1 MKMKGTFGFLM
12 LIFTALML
20 LTVIGGMSTIFTS
33 IASTWTTNQTAKIAD
48 GIAQVLWYF
57 GIVFVSV
64 LGFVLYN
71 AASRGGGGSR
81 RPQEQRET
89 QYAITDGLPTDTQ
102 TQPKLL
108 TADTDG
114 DWYEIETPRQQRQLA

>member
-1 MKMKGTFGFLM
+1 MMKMKGTFGFLM

-20 LTVIGGMSTIFTS
+20 LTVIGGMSTIFNS

-48 GIAQVLWYF
+48 GLAQVLWYF

-81 RPQEQRET
+81 QPQNTREP
-89 QYAITDGLPTDTQ
+89 QYTLTDGLPTPA
-102 TQPKLL
+102 QPKLL
-108 TADTDG
+108 TADTDA
-114 DWYEIETPRQQRQLA
+114 DWYEIETPRQRQLA

>member
-1 MKMKGTFGFLM
+1 MKMKGTFGFLI

-48 GIAQVLWYF
+48 GLAQVLWYF

-71 AASRGGGGSR
+71 AASRGGGGGSR

-89 QYAITDGLPTDTQ
+89 QYAITDGLPTPA
-102 TQPKLL
+102 QPKML
-108 TADTDG
+108 TADTDA
-114 DWYEIETPRQQRQLA
+114 DWYEIETPRQRQLA

>member
-48 GIAQVLWYF
+48 GLAQVLWYF

-71 AASRGGGGSR
+71 AASRGGGSR
-81 RPQEQRET
+81 QPQNTREP
-89 QYAITDGLPTDTQ
+89 QYTLTDGLPTP
-102 TQPKLL
+102 TQPKML

>member
-81 RPQEQRET
+81 QPQNTREP
-89 QYAITDGLPTDTQ
+89 QYTLTDGLPTPA
-102 TQPKLL
+102 QPKML
-108 TADTDG
+108 TADTDA

>member
-48 GIAQVLWYF
+48 GLAQVLWYF

-89 QYAITDGLPTDTQ
+89 QYAITDGLPTPA
-102 TQPKLL
+102 QPKLL

-114 DWYEIETPRQQRQLA
+114 DWYEIETPRQRQLA

>member
-48 GIAQVLWYF
+48 GLAQVLWYF

-71 AASRGGGGSR
+71 AASRGGGSR

-89 QYAITDGLPTDTQ
+89 QYAITDGLPTPA
-102 TQPKLL
+102 QPKML

>member
-1 MKMKGTFGFLM
+1 M

-81 RPQEQRET
+81 QPQNTREP
-89 QYAITDGLPTDTQ
+89 QYTLTDGLPTPA
-102 TQPKLL
+102 QPKLL

>member
-20 LTVIGGMSTIFTS
+20 LTVIGGMSTIFNS

-81 RPQEQRET
+81 QPQNTREP
-89 QYAITDGLPTDTQ
+89 QYTLTDGLPTPA
-102 TQPKLL
+102 QPKML
-108 TADTDG
+108 TADTDA
-114 DWYEIETPRQQRQLA
+114 DWYEIETPRQRQLA

>member
-1 MKMKGTFGFLM
+1 MKMKGTFGFLI

-20 LTVIGGMSTIFTS
+20 LTVIGGMSTIFNS

-48 GIAQVLWYF
+48 GLAQVLWYF

-81 RPQEQRET
+81 QPQNTREP
-89 QYAITDGLPTDTQ
+89 QYTLTDGLPTPA
-102 TQPKLL
+102 QPKML
-108 TADTDG
+108 TADTDA
-114 DWYEIETPRQQRQLA
+114 DWYEIETPRQRQLA

>member
-1 MKMKGTFGFLM
+1 MKMKGTFGFLI

-48 GIAQVLWYF
+48 GLAQVLWHL

-81 RPQEQRET
+81 QPQNTREP
-89 QYAITDGLPTDTQ
+89 QYTLTDGLPTPA
-102 TQPKLL
+102 QPKML
-108 TADTDG
+108 TADTDA
-114 DWYEIETPRQQRQLA
+114 DWYEIETPRQRQLA

>member
-1 MKMKGTFGFLM
+1 MKMKGTFGFLI

-48 GIAQVLWYF
+48 GLAQVLWYF

-71 AASRGGGGSR
+71 AASRGGGSR
-81 RPQEQRET
+81 QPQNTREP
-89 QYAITDGLPTDTQ
+89 QYTLTDGLPTP
-102 TQPKLL
+102 TQPKML

>member
-1 MKMKGTFGFLM
+1 MKMKGTFGYLM

-48 GIAQVLWYF
+48 GLAQVLWYF

-71 AASRGGGGSR
+71 AASRGGGSR
-81 RPQEQRET
+81 QPQNTREP
-89 QYAITDGLPTDTQ
+89 QYTLTDGLPTP
-102 TQPKLL
+102 TQPKML

>member
-48 GIAQVLWYF
+48 GLAQVLWYF

-71 AASRGGGGSR
+71 AASRGGGGGSR

-89 QYAITDGLPTDTQ
+89 QYAITDGLPTPA
-102 TQPKLL
+102 QPKLL

>member
-1 MKMKGTFGFLM
+1 MKTKGMFGYLTLM
-12 LIFTALML
+12 SAGLLL
-20 LTVIGGMSTIFTS
+20 LTVIGGVSSVFVS
-33 IASTWTTNQTAKIAD
+33 IANTWSVNQTSKIAD
-48 GIAQVLWYF
+48 SLAQVLWF
-57 GIVFVSV
+57 GGIVFVSV

-81 RPQEQRET
+81 QPQNTREP
-89 QYAITDGLPTDTQ
+89 QYTLTDGLPTGTA

-108 TADTDG
+108 TADTDA

>member
-20 LTVIGGMSTIFTS
+20 LTVIGGMSTIFNS

-48 GIAQVLWYF
+48 GLAQVLWYF

-71 AASRGGGGSR
+71 AASRGGGSR
-81 RPQEQRET
+81 QPQNTREP
-89 QYAITDGLPTDTQ
+89 QYTLTDGLPTP
-102 TQPKLL
+102 TQPKML
-108 TADTDG
+108 TADTDA

>member
-1 MKMKGTFGFLM
+1 MKMKGTFGFLI

-48 GIAQVLWYF
+48 GLAQVLWYL

-81 RPQEQRET
+81 QPQNTREP
-89 QYAITDGLPTDTQ
+89 QYTLTDGLPTPA
-102 TQPKLL
+102 QPKML

>member
-81 RPQEQRET
+81 QPQNTREP
-89 QYAITDGLPTDTQ
+89 QYTLTDGLPTPA
-102 TQPKLL
+102 QPKML
-108 TADTDG
+108 TADTDA
-114 DWYEIETPRQQRQLA
+114 DWYEIETPRQRQLA

>member
-1 MKMKGTFGFLM
+1 MKMKGTFGFLI

-48 GIAQVLWYF
+48 GLAQVLWYF

-81 RPQEQRET
+81 QPQNTREP
-89 QYAITDGLPTDTQ
+89 QYTLTDGLPTPA
-102 TQPKLL
+102 QPKML
-108 TADTDG
+108 TADTDA
-114 DWYEIETPRQQRQLA
+114 DWYEIETPRQRQLA

>member
-1 MKMKGTFGFLM
+1 MKTKGMFGYLTLM
-12 LIFTALML
+12 SAGLLL
-20 LTVIGGMSTIFTS
+20 LTVIGGVSSVFVS
-33 IASTWTTNQTAKIAD
+33 IANTWSVNQTSKIAD
-48 GIAQVLWYF
+48 SLAQVLWYF

-81 RPQEQRET
+81 QPQNTREP
-89 QYAITDGLPTDTQ
+89 QYTLTDGLPTPA
-102 TQPKLL
+102 QPKLL

>member
-1 MKMKGTFGFLM
+1 MKMNGTFGFLM

-48 GIAQVLWYF
+48 GLAQVLWYF

-89 QYAITDGLPTDTQ
+89 QYAITDGLPTPA
-102 TQPKLL
+102 QPKML

>member
-20 LTVIGGMSTIFTS
+20 LTVIGGMSTIFNS

-48 GIAQVLWYF
+48 GLAQVLWYF

-81 RPQEQRET
+81 QPQNTREP
-89 QYAITDGLPTDTQ
+89 QYTLTDGLPTPA
-102 TQPKLL
+102 QPKML
-108 TADTDG
+108 TADTDA
-114 DWYEIETPRQQRQLA
+114 DWYEIETPRQRQLA

>member
-1 MKMKGTFGFLM
+1 MKMKGTFGFLI

-48 GIAQVLWYF
+48 GLAQVLWYF

-89 QYAITDGLPTDTQ
+89 QYAITDGLPTPA
-102 TQPKLL
+102 QPKLL

>member
-1 MKMKGTFGFLM
+1 MKMKGTFGFLI

-48 GIAQVLWYF
+48 GLAQVLWYF

-81 RPQEQRET
+81 QPQNTREP
-89 QYAITDGLPTDTQ
+89 QYTLTDGLPTPA
-102 TQPKLL
+102 QPKLL

-114 DWYEIETPRQQRQLA
+114 DWYEIETPRQRQLA

>member
-33 IASTWTTNQTAKIAD
+33 IASTWTTNQTAKIVD

-64 LGFVLYN
+64 SVLSCITLPAVVVVVADN
-71 AASRGGGGSR
+71 HRTHENHNTRSLMDCRHLHSR
-81 RPQEQRET
+81 
-89 QYAITDGLPTDTQ
+89 
-102 TQPKLL
+102 KC
-108 TADTDG
+108 
-114 DWYEIETPRQQRQLA
+114 

>member
-48 GIAQVLWYF
+48 GLAQVLWYF

-89 QYAITDGLPTDTQ
+89 QYAITDGLPTPA
-102 TQPKLL
+102 QPKLL
-108 TADTDG
+108 TADTDA

>member
-1 MKMKGTFGFLM
+1 MKMKGMFGYLTLM
-12 LIFTALML
+12 SAGLLL

-81 RPQEQRET
+81 QPQNTREP
-89 QYAITDGLPTDTQ
+89 QYTLTDGLPTPA
-102 TQPKLL
+102 QPKML
-108 TADTDG
+108 TADTDA
-114 DWYEIETPRQQRQLA
+114 DWYEIETPRQRQLA

>member
-1 MKMKGTFGFLM
+1 MKTKGTFGFLM

-33 IASTWTTNQTAKIAD
+33 IANTWTTNQTAKIAD
-48 GIAQVLWYF
+48 GLAQVLWYF

-81 RPQEQRET
+81 QPQNTREP
-89 QYAITDGLPTDTQ
+89 QYTLTDGLPTPA
-102 TQPKLL
+102 QPKML

>member
-48 GIAQVLWYF
+48 GLAQVLWYF

-71 AASRGGGGSR
+71 AASRGGGSR
-81 RPQEQRET
+81 QPQNTREP
-89 QYAITDGLPTDTQ
+89 QYTLTDGLPTP
-102 TQPKLL
+102 TQPKML
-108 TADTDG
+108 TADTDA

>member
-1 MKMKGTFGFLM
+1 MKGTFGFLM

-81 RPQEQRET
+81 QPQNTREP
-89 QYAITDGLPTDTQ
+89 QYTLTDGLPTPA
-102 TQPKLL
+102 QPKML
-108 TADTDG
+108 TADTDA
-114 DWYEIETPRQQRQLA
+114 DWYEIETPRQRQLA

>member
-81 RPQEQRET
+81 QPQNTREP
-89 QYAITDGLPTDTQ
+89 QYTLTDGLPTPA
-102 TQPKLL
+102 QPKLL
-108 TADTDG
+108 TADTDA

>member
-48 GIAQVLWYF
+48 GLAQVLWYF

-81 RPQEQRET
+81 RPQEQREP
-89 QYAITDGLPTDTQ
+89 QYTLTDGLPTP
-102 TQPKLL
+102 TQPKML

>member
-33 IASTWTTNQTAKIAD
+33 IASTWTTNQTEKIAD
-48 GIAQVLWYF
+48 GLAQVLRYF

-81 RPQEQRET
+81 QPQNTREP
-89 QYAITDGLPTDTQ
+89 QYTLTDGLPTGTA
-102 TQPKLL
+102 TQPKML